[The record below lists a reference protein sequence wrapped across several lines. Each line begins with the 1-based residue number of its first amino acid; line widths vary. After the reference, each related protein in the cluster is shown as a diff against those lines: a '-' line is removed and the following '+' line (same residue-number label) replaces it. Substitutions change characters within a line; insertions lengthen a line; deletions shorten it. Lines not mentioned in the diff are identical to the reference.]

1 MDSYFNSVGER
12 AAGAAPATTNGSGA
26 TNGGA
31 AVDDVDMIE

>member
-12 AAGAAPATTNGSGA
+12 AAAAAPAT